1 LGRFTGALER
11 EGGTAAAA
19 HGGEVGAPPPH
30 TGEGGVSSPCVVE
43 REVATSLLRLWRMA
57 GRERDVGWGR
67 GHRAGWPS
75 GGVLIGVNN
84 RTDGVD

>member
-30 TGEGGVSSPCVVE
+30 TGEGGVPSPRVVE
-43 REVATSLLRLWRMA
+43 REVVASLLRLRRMA
-57 GRERDVGWGR
+57 GRERDMGWGR
-67 GHRAGWPS
+67 GHRAGVAEWGS
-75 GGVLIGVNN
+75 AD
-84 RTDGVD
+84 RRE